1 MLEVWRASCE
11 IVSQQTAEINATLTT
26 MVETVTMYNPAK
38 KLPKLNLPTS
48 ALILLCA
55 AALALS
61 GCVTSTPNNPN
72 GHPQGKVSD
81 TQGSK
86 KSSYNESELANA
98 ISDHLGVTAESAAS
112 TIERLFKKQG
122 RPVGY
127 ITGEEGGGA
136 LIFGAKYGKGTLWM
150 KDGRSMPIYWAGPTV
165 GVDAG
170 AEISRVFTLVY
181 DLDDPDDIFRRF
193 PGVDGSAFL
202 VAGMAVHYERAN
214 GITLA
219 PVRAGAGVRL
229 GANIGYTSY
238 TRKRGYLP
246 I

>member
-1 MLEVWRASCE
+1 MKNLAKSPLKLKRSVF
-11 IVSQQTAEINATLTT
+11 TA
-26 MVETVTMYNPAK
+26 V
-38 KLPKLNLPTS
+38 
-48 ALILLCA
+48 LCA
-55 AALALS
+55 VALTVSACS
-61 GCVTSTPNNPN
+61 STPKVDNPN
-72 GHPQGKVSD
+72 GAAQGQTVSKN
-81 TQGSK
+81 TSQST
-86 KSSYNESELANA
+86 YNDKELVSA

-112 TIERLFKKQG
+112 SIERLFKKQG

-136 LIFGAKYGKGTLWM
+136 LIFGAKYGEGTLWM
-150 KDGRSMPIYWAGPTV
+150 KNGQKKKVYWKGPTV
-165 GVDAG
+165 GFDAG
-170 AEISRVFTLVY
+170 AEVSRVFTLVY
-181 DLDDPDDIFRRF
+181 DLDNVDDIFRRY

-214 GITLA
+214 GVTLA

-238 TRKRGYLP
+238 VKKAPKGFGLLP

>member
-1 MLEVWRASCE
+1 MMYKMD
-11 IVSQQTAEINATLTT
+11 IMMKT
-26 MVETVTMYNPAK
+26 TVT
-38 KLPKLNLPTS
+38 KLNLNWTS
-48 ALILLCA
+48 VALMLLCG

-61 GCVTSTPNNPN
+61 GCASTSSNNPN
-72 GHPQGKVSD
+72 GLPQGQTAK
-81 TQGSK
+81 TQK
-86 KSSYNESELANA
+86 QSYNDTELVAA

-112 TIERLFKKQG
+112 AIEDLFKKQG

-150 KDGRSMPIYWAGPTV
+150 KDGRTQKVYWQGPSV
-165 GVDAG
+165 GFDAG

-181 DLDDPDDIFRRF
+181 DLDDPSEIYRRF
-193 PGVDGSAFL
+193 PGVDGSAYL
-202 VAGMAVHYERAN
+202 IAGMAVHYQRAN

-229 GANIGYTSY
+229 GANVGYTSF
-238 TRKRGYLP
+238 TKKRGIIP

>member
-1 MLEVWRASCE
+1 MMYKMD
-11 IVSQQTAEINATLTT
+11 IMMKT
-26 MVETVTMYNPAK
+26 TVT
-38 KLPKLNLPTS
+38 KLNLNWTS
-48 ALILLCA
+48 VALMLLCG

-61 GCVTSTPNNPN
+61 GCASTSSNNPN
-72 GHPQGKVSD
+72 GLPQGQTAK
-81 TQGSK
+81 TQK
-86 KSSYNESELANA
+86 QSYNDTELVAA

-112 TIERLFKKQG
+112 AIEDLFKKQG

-150 KDGRSMPIYWAGPTV
+150 KDGRTQKVYWQGPSV
-165 GVDAG
+165 GFDAG

-181 DLDDPDDIFRRF
+181 DLDDPSEIYRRF
-193 PGVDGSAFL
+193 PGVDGSAYL
-202 VAGMAVHYERAN
+202 IAGMAVHYQRAN

-229 GANIGYTSY
+229 GANIGYTSF
-238 TRKRGYLP
+238 TKKRGIIP

>member
-1 MLEVWRASCE
+1 V
-11 IVSQQTAEINATLTT
+11 V
-26 MVETVTMYNPAK
+26 
-38 KLPKLNLPTS
+38 
-48 ALILLCA
+48 CA
-55 AALALS
+55 AVLAIS
-61 GCVTSTPNNPN
+61 GCSSTPSSNA
-72 GHPQGKVSD
+72 
-81 TQGSK
+81 QGSYPQAQTT
-86 KSSYNESELANA
+86 KSQSETFNDRDLAGA

-112 TIERLFKKQG
+112 TIERIFKNKG

-136 LIFGAKYGKGTLWM
+136 LIFGAKYGEGTLWM
-150 KDGRSMPIYWAGPTV
+150 KDGRSKKVYWKGPTV

-193 PGVDGSAFL
+193 PGADGSAFL

-238 TRKRGYLP
+238 TKKKPKGFGLIP

>member
-1 MLEVWRASCE
+1 MPMLNAVKPHRKRNWSTIMVGVACAS
-11 IVSQQTAEINATLTT
+11 
-26 MVETVTMYNPAK
+26 
-38 KLPKLNLPTS
+38 
-48 ALILLCA
+48 
-55 AALALS
+55 ALALA
-61 GCVTSTPNNPN
+61 GCSSTPNSNNPN
-72 GHPQGKVSD
+72 GYPQGTASAKAGQ
-81 TQGSK
+81 TG
-86 KSSYNESELANA
+86 SYNDTELVGA

-112 TIERLFKKQG
+112 TLQNIFKKQG

-136 LIFGAKYGKGTLWM
+136 LIFGAKYGEGTLWM
-150 KDGRSMPIYWAGPTV
+150 KDGRSQKVYWKGPTV
-165 GVDAG
+165 GFDAG

-193 PGVDGSAFL
+193 PGIDGSAFL
-202 VAGMAVHYERAN
+202 IAGMAVHYERAN

-229 GANIGYTSY
+229 GANIGYNSY
-238 TRKRGYLP
+238 VRKKPKGFGLIP

>member
-1 MLEVWRASCE
+1 MNMKNRDKTPFKA
-11 IVSQQTAEINATLTT
+11 N
-26 MVETVTMYNPAK
+26 
-38 KLPKLNLPTS
+38 LPKFALAIFCAS
-48 ALILLCA
+48 ALA
-55 AALALS
+55 AT
-61 GCVTSTPNNPN
+61 GCSSTPKTDNPN
-72 GHPQGKVSD
+72 GYAQGTLPQQK
-81 TQGSK
+81 TQTAQYEEK
-86 KSSYNESELANA
+86 ELTTV

-112 TIERLFKKQG
+112 SLERLFKKQG

-136 LIFGAKYGKGTLWM
+136 LIFGAKYGEGTLWM
-150 KDGRSMPIYWAGPTV
+150 KDGRTQKVYWKGPTV
-165 GVDAG
+165 GLDAG

-181 DLDDPDDIFRRF
+181 DLEDPEDIFRRY

-214 GITLA
+214 GVTLA

-229 GANIGYTSY
+229 GANIGYSSY
-238 TRKRGYLP
+238 VKKKPKGFGLIP